1 MAGLARGWRRWA
13 VVVLT
18 ITGGAW
24 AAASAA
30 AIGQP
35 DNAALSPGL
44 PSANGLPPALLSG
57 DGHPSRGAPLL
68 GTEEGTVTAFI
79 ELAVTPA
86 VDVYHAERRAGR
98 SAPAAADAVVI
109 ARNQVEQVA
118 ERVLGVLRSRDRGV
132 NELFRTVNAVPGL
145 VVTAEADRIREL
157 ATSPDVRSVRKVVPK
172 ATTNSSAIQLTQ
184 TVRAW
189 QRAGGVGDGL
199 RIGIIDDGIDYTHAD
214 FGGPGTDAAY
224 AAIDPTKVAPAYF
237 PTPKVIGGID
247 FAGDAYDASGAAGPD
262 ALTPKPDPNPLACGE
277 HGTHVAGTAA
287 GFGVNADGTSFRGD
301 YRQLDSAAL
310 NALRIGPGTAPLALL
325 YAVKVFGCDG
335 STNLVPQ
342 ALDWSLD
349 PNGDGDFSD
358 RLDVVNLSL
367 GSDNG
372 APDDPDS
379 LFVRKLAESG
389 VLSVISAGN
398 GGDLYDVGGAPG
410 NTPEA
415 LTVASTRDSSV
426 LRDGAEVIAPDAVAG
441 IKGGQYSL
449 SFTGFDNLDRTSPV
463 VALTDPANQDGCDP
477 YSAADADAV
486 ADKHV
491 WLEWDDEAATRRCG
505 SLVRADHALAAGAGG
520 VLLTSTLEQFTAA
533 IAGNEGL
540 PMFQFTGPDT
550 AALRPALE
558 AGALQVRLTGTLR
571 ASVNTNYPDIADTP
585 SLFTSRAVRGPT
597 VKPDVSAPGD
607 TIASAL
613 VGTGS
618 DPLVISG
625 TSMAAPHVAG
635 IAALVRQAH
644 PDWNV
649 AEVKAAVM
657 NTAGGDVYSE
667 EGRRGPIHAP
677 NRVGAGRVDA
687 DAAVRTPVLAMVAD
701 EPGSVSATFGV
712 VQAAGPVSR
721 SKVIK
726 VVNKGSSPVR
736 YTASYEPITTVPG
749 VRYELSAQS
758 LDIVGSGVA
767 ELVLTLHIDDPAAL
781 RKTADPTIEKTQLG
795 QARQFLADASGRVV
809 LTPAGPDA
817 ADRQALRVPVYA
829 APKPVADIAVPDELR
844 FDGTDQQATLTLS
857 GNELDQGSGDA
868 AYRSLIS
875 VLQLQVESGRLPEC
889 SSLFTADCVPNDTAR
904 GGDIQYVGAT
914 STAPS
919 AVAQGEP
926 DQALLAFGI
935 TTWGEWYN
943 LGGNT
948 IPFIDIDT
956 NGDGT
961 ADFEVF
967 VTKPD
972 GTDLLLAETID
983 LRVPDMPTVDLQPI
997 NGQFG
1002 DVDTGVFD
1010 TNVVLLPV
1018 SLAALGIDPAATS
1031 APIIYTAGVAG
1042 FYTGPGDI
1050 DSTIDSTTP
1059 VLFDAA
1065 RPALWTEGAGAP
1077 ALSYLARAGDELV
1090 VHRDAGVGG
1099 LLAQLSSQLLVL
1111 HLHNATGDRV
1121 QAVRVA
1127 ALDVL
1132 PALAPLPPLPLPV
1145 PAPPAPPPVPFT
1157 RPTLLESGAILPA
1170 PPTPPAS

>member
-13 VVVLT
+13 VALLA
-18 ITGGAW
+18 ITVGAW

-35 DNAALSPGL
+35 DDAALSPGL
-44 PSANGLPPALLSG
+44 PLAAGLPPASLPGQDRPVL
-57 DGHPSRGAPLL
+57 GAEQGP
-68 GTEEGTVTAFI
+68 VTAFI
-79 ELAVTPA
+79 ELAATPA
-86 VDVYHAERRAGR
+86 VDIYHAERRAGR
-98 SAPAAADAVVI
+98 STSAAADAVI
-109 ARNQVEQVA
+109 TARNQVQRVA
-118 ERVLGVLRSRDRGV
+118 ERVLGALRSRDRGAD
-132 NELFRTVNAVPGL
+132 ELFRTVNAVPGL

-157 ATSPDVRSVRKVVPK
+157 TASPDVRSVRKVVPK
-172 ATTNSSAIQLTQ
+172 TTTNSSAIQLTN

-189 QRAGGVGDGL
+189 QHAGRLGDGV

-224 AAIDPTKVAPAYF
+224 AAIDRTEVAPAYF
-237 PTPKVIGGID
+237 PTSKVIGGID
-247 FAGDAYDASGAAGPD
+247 FAGDDYDASGAAGPD
-262 ALTPKPDPNPLACGE
+262 ALTPKPDSNPLACGD
-277 HGTHVAGTAA
+277 HGTHVAGSAA
-287 GFGVNADGTSFRGD
+287 GFGVNADGTTFRGD
-301 YRQLDSAAL
+301 YQQLDPSTL
-310 NALRIGPGTAPLALL
+310 NALRIGPGAAPRALL

-358 RLDVVNLSL
+358 HLDVVNLSL
-367 GSDNG
+367 GSNYG

-379 LFVRKLAESG
+379 LFVRKLADNG

-398 GGDLYDVGGAPG
+398 GGDIYDIGGAPG

-415 LTVASTRDSSV
+415 LTVASSRDSSV
-426 LRDGAEVIAPDAVAG
+426 LRDGAEVTAPGSVAG

-449 SFTGFDNLDRTSPV
+449 SFTGFDNLDRMSPV
-463 VALTDPANQDGCDP
+463 VALTDSANQDGCEP
-477 YSAADADAV
+477 YSAADAAAV
-486 ADKHV
+486 AGKHV

-505 SLVRADHALAAGAGG
+505 SLARADHALAAGANG

-533 IAGNEGL
+533 IAGNEGV
-540 PMFQFTGPDT
+540 PMFQFTGPDA
-550 AALRPALE
+550 AALRPALA
-558 AGALQVRLTGTLR
+558 AGTLQVRLAGTLR
-571 ASVNTNYPDIADTP
+571 ASVPTDYPGIADTP
-585 SLFTSRAVRGPT
+585 SMFTSRAVRGPA

-613 VGTGS
+613 VGTGA

-635 IAALVRQAH
+635 IGGLVRQAH
-644 PDWNV
+644 PDWTV

-657 NTAGGDVYSE
+657 NTAGEDIYAQE
-667 EGRRGPIHAP
+667 DRRGPIHAP

-687 DAAVRTPVLAMVAD
+687 EAAVRTPVLAMVAD

-712 VQAAGPVSR
+712 VQAAGPVVR

-726 VVNKGSSPVR
+726 VVNKGDTAAS
-736 YTASYEPITTVPG
+736 YTTSYEPITTVPG
-749 VRYELSAQS
+749 VRYELSADS

-767 ELVLTLHIDDPAAL
+767 ELILTLHIDDPAAL
-781 RKTADPTIEKTQLG
+781 RKTADPTIEKIQLD

-809 LTPAGPDA
+809 LTPAGPGA
-817 ADRQALRVPVYA
+817 GDRQALRVPVYA

-844 FDGTDQQATLTLS
+844 FRGGDQQAVLTLS
-857 GNELDQGSGDA
+857 GDGLDQGSGDA

-889 SSLFTADCVPNDTAR
+889 SALLTADCAPNETAR
-904 GGDIQYVGAT
+904 GGDIQYVGVT
-914 STAPS
+914 STAPL

-926 DQALLAFGI
+926 AQALLAFGI

-948 IPFIDIDT
+948 IPFVDIDI

-967 VTKPD
+967 VTKAD
-972 GTDLLLAETID
+972 GTDVLLAETVD
-983 LRVPDMPTVDLQPI
+983 LRAPDMPTVDLQPI

-1018 SLAALGIDPAATS
+1018 SLAVLGIDPAAKS

-1042 FYTGPGDI
+1042 FYTGPGDTDSVI
-1050 DSTIDSTTP
+1050 DTTNP
-1059 VLFDAA
+1059 ALFDAA
-1065 RPALWTEGAGAP
+1065 RPALWTEGAGGP

-1111 HLHNATGDRV
+1111 HLHNAAGDRV
-1121 QAVRVA
+1121 QAVRVGE
-1127 ALDVL
+1127 LDVL
-1132 PALAPLPPLPLPV
+1132 PVIAPLPPLPLPAV
-1145 PAPPAPPPVPFT
+1145 PVPPPAPFT
-1157 RPTLLESGAILPA
+1157 RPAVPEPGAILPA
-1170 PPTPPAS
+1170 PPTPPAG